1 MPAGNTICGV
11 HSPQRLFTFA
21 VSLVLLMACL
31 LVTFSAIY
39 AQLRPLLKLKEQMEL
54 VMSVNLNAEVATTN
68 SRDEISSLSRT
79 FNNMVNEI
87 SHLINEIQV
96 TPGRFDVFYHIDDS
110 LLDCRTLKLY
120 PLRSSLFHVNW
131 QFIYFI
137 LSGTYR

>member
-1 MPAGNTICGV
+1 
-11 HSPQRLFTFA
+11 
-21 VSLVLLMACL
+21 
-31 LVTFSAIY
+31 
-39 AQLRPLLKLKEQMEL
+39 
-54 VMSVNLNAEVATTN
+54 MSVNLNAEVATTN

-120 PLRSSLFHVNW
+120 PLRSSPFHVNW